1 MYLCKMIRTLKNILW
16 IACFFVVFSCG
27 DFQKIVKST
36 DYEFKLKKAKEYFD
50 HKEYAKSSQ
59 LYQELVNI
67 YRGTSRADQI
77 YYYLA
82 KSFYGQKDYV
92 LSSHYFRQ
100 LLKEF
105 PRSTFNEEAQFLIGY
120 CYFLDSPTARLDQK
134 TTQDAIDAL
143 QLFINIFPGSKRV
156 AEANKLIDELREKL
170 VYKSYLSGRLY
181 YDLMD
186 YRAAVISL
194 NNCIKEF
201 PDSKYREELMYY
213 LLKAKYLL
221 GENSIDEK
229 KRERLNS
236 ALDEYFTFTDEFP
249 ESKYRKEADKYF
261 ANTKK
266 LMNLSDEEINK
277 TQK

>member
-1 MYLCKMIRTLKNILW
+1 M
-16 IACFFVVFSCG
+16 VFSCG
-27 DFQKIVKST
+27 DYQKIVKST
-36 DYEFKLKKAKEYFD
+36 DYEFKLKKAKEYYD
-50 HKEYAKSSQ
+50 HKEYGKSSQ

-105 PRSTFNEEAQFLIGY
+105 PRSSFNEEAQFLIGY

-143 QLFINIFPGSKRV
+143 QLFINIFPGSTRV

-194 NNCIKEF
+194 SNCIKEF

-221 GENSIDEK
+221 GENSVDEK

-249 ESKYRKEADKYF
+249 ESKYRKDADRYF